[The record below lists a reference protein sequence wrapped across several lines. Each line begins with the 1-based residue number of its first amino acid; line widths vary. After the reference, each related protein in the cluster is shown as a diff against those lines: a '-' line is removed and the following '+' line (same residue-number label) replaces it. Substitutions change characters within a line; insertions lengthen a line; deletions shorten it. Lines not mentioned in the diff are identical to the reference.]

1 MYNAYQEHCDF
12 HYSSDTE
19 LDQAEA
25 SERGETRPDCA
36 WICTVRDVWH
46 ANPFYTGPAVPH
58 PESIC

>member
-1 MYNAYQEHCDF
+1 MSDAYQEHVDY
-12 HYSSDTE
+12 HYATD
-19 LDQAEA
+19 AEIDRDEA
-25 SERGETRPDCA
+25 YERGEANPTQA